1 MRLKESFK
9 ISSGKSKL
17 IVPNKS
23 KEHLDFT
30 HNEQNDHILPFD
42 EQHFLKHEPIINDIQ
57 QKNAIDDYKLS
68 SRNINRSLFGVE
80 KASKT
85 NEYYIGHISDVLK
98 SSPKAIDDFHVYT
111 GINSTRAPTKGDIHI
126 PAFTSTSTSIHRAA
140 KFVEPNKNRHTEEY
154 HPDENGNMVK
164 HTVHHILK
172 VNVKK
177 GQQVGAYVANHS
189 NYAAENEF
197 LINKGHTIHISGNHE
212 DHYMPPHHSSKDN
225 NPRIYRVHHA
235 TITPDAE

>member
-1 MRLKESFK
+1 MKRFRILVETVDHDK
-9 ISSGKSKL
+9 INFDQSPQTHTSDEEAFHQSHA
-17 IVPNKS
+17 PNTS
-23 KEHLDFT
+23 DSNHT
-30 HNEQNDHILPFD
+30 
-42 EQHFLKHEPIINDIQ
+42 
-57 QKNAIDDYKLS
+57 NAIRAYTTNSTQYNKHLW
-68 SRNINRSLFGVE
+68 GVE
-80 KASKT
+80 DHGLNSKID
-85 NEYYIGHISDVLK
+85 NVSAGLK
-98 SSPKAIDDFHVYT
+98 SAAPAHADFHVYT
-111 GINSTRAPTKGDIHI
+111 GLNANKNKIVKGDLHV

-212 DHYMPPHHSSKDN
+212 DHYMPPHYSSKDN